1 MIGICLAVACAPALA
16 LADGKDRDRDER
28 HHRADEVYRLRQK
41 GALKPLA
48 DIREQVLEQF
58 PGRILETEFEN
69 KDGLAIYEFYILQ
82 GDGNVREV
90 KVDARSGRI
99 LTAEID

>member
-1 MIGICLAVACAPALA
+1 MIGICLAAACAPALA
-16 LADGKDRDRDER
+16 DGRDRDRDER
-28 HHRADEVYRLRQK
+28 HHRADEVYRLRQQ
-41 GALKPLA
+41 GTLKPLA

-69 KDGLAIYEFYILQ
+69 KDGMTVYEFYILQ
-82 GDGNVREV
+82 ADGNVREV

-99 LTAEID
+99 LTVETD